1 MAAVAV
7 HVPIHRCHTHFHNDS
22 LIHPF
27 IVDITIP
34 VVVSLDEWIAVTVA
48 VSVEHR
54 WRKDTSAVGP
64 KSDFG
69 RWCQDLD
76 FFVC

>member
-1 MAAVAV
+1 MAAIAV
-7 HVPIHRCHTHFHNDS
+7 NVPIHHCHTHFHNDL
-22 LIHPF
+22 LIHPL

-34 VVVSLDEWIAVTVA
+34 VFVSLDEWIAVTV
-48 VSVEHR
+48 SVPHR
-54 WRKDTSAVGP
+54 WRKDASAVGP